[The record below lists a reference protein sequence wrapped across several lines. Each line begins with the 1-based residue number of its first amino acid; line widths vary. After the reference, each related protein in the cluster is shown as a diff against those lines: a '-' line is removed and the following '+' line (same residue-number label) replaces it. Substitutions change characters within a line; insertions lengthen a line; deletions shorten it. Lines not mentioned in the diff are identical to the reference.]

1 MDHRMQIMQEC
12 RDYDLTTNS
21 VKLVQ
26 QTTLSEDDSSAC
38 SWYPLQSTYLINWLK
53 FKKSDENVHLWTTNT
68 TSHMFV
74 PFTGMSF
81 INDSA
86 LQPMLHVNH
95 PLLQFTD
102 ITDRLLSNAA
112 LFSRFYSHRIQ
123 TWAITTASFLAR
135 WILRFHMLY
144 ATEIGSSCDF
154 WVSQGSAETY
164 LRWGGESLW
173 RACTEFPRESD
184 SERIL

>member
-53 FKKSDENVHLWTTNT
+53 FKKKRWKCPSLDYKHNLAHVCAIHWYELHQWLCAAAHVTRQSSTASVHGHHGSSD
-68 TSHMFV
+68 
-74 PFTGMSF
+74 
-81 INDSA
+81 
-86 LQPMLHVNH
+86 
-95 PLLQFTD
+95 
-102 ITDRLLSNAA
+102 A